1 MLFFYRLLFP
11 IAFLF
16 FLPGLIVKLIRR
28 SGWKKTYW
36 ERFGLFSSE
45 RKKELKDWQGA
56 IWIHAVSVG
65 ETNLALTLLKEWNA
79 VNPDRKYIFSTTT
92 TTGQEIARNKAPD

>member
-1 MLFFYRLLFP
+1 MTEEEKIFAGKMFDP
-11 IAFLF
+11 
-16 FLPGLIVKLIRR
+16 
-28 SGWKKTYW
+28 
-36 ERFGLFSSE
+36 

-79 VNPDRKYIFSTTT
+79 VNPDRKYIFSTSASPLGLTV
-92 TTGQEIARNKAPD
+92 I